1 MMTEPRSYRQNC
13 RLARVLDLVGERWT
27 LLIIRELV
35 RGPKRFTDLEAGLPG
50 IGANLLAS
58 RLKRLEAAEIIE
70 RVETAPG
77 VGAYG
82 LTEHG
87 DGLTAALQD
96 LILWGTNLLE
106 PPSPDAE
113 TRAAWAAMNMQAW
126 MNRSPDVAPDG
137 TYAFTV
143 GDEAFWLRVSDGR
156 SQLRDGAPPYP
167 ADATLMVDRDTF
179 FSLATGQRDL
189 DLTDAEIHGE
199 ERRLEKLLE
208 TFRLPVP

>member
-1 MMTEPRSYRQNC
+1 VTSARSYRQNC
-13 RLARVLDLVGERWT
+13 SLARALDLVGERWT
-27 LLIIRELV
+27 LLIIRELA
-35 RGPKRFTDLEAGLPG
+35 RGPKRFTDLESGLRG

-58 RLKRLEAAEIIE
+58 RLKRLEAAVIIE
-70 RVETAPG
+70 RVQTAPG
-77 VGAYG
+77 ISAYG

-87 DGLTAALQD
+87 EGLTAALQD
-96 LILWGTNLLE
+96 LSVWGTDLLE
-106 PPSPDAE
+106 PPSHDAE

-126 MNRSPDVAPDG
+126 MSRSPDVAPDG

-156 SQLRDGAPPYP
+156 SQLRDGVPPYP
-167 ADATLMVDRDTF
+167 ADAGLMLERGAF

-189 DLTDAEIHGE
+189 DHTDAEIHGD
-199 ERRLEKLLE
+199 ERRLEQLLE